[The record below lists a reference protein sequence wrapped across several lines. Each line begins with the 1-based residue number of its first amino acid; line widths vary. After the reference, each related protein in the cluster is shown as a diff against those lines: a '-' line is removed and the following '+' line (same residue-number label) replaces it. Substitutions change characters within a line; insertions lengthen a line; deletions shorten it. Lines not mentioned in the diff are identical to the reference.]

1 MKTRINKFSGYCR
14 EWTEWWVKSVSGQRG
29 RKLECVECKKIL
41 KNVKDNLK
49 ESSIQISY
57 SKGRKPPQISW
68 RGQEHEKM
76 INLMTVFCMPWMEE
90 MSHGETTNHVT
101 TAVFQ
106 SNCRYETARMTM
118 DMKGYFTTK
127 FNITRKKFSFRQW
140 VQYSSPTVKGW
151 LVDDWS

>member
-1 MKTRINKFSGYCR
+1 MKVVYNNPNDPKYYRWMDNNGIHDIWYLDKTNIYDY
-14 EWTEWWVKSVSGQRG
+14 
-29 RKLECVECKKIL
+29 KKCDLPNELIIL
-41 KNVKDNLK
+41 LDKWN
-49 ESSIQISY
+49 
-57 SKGRKPPQISW
+57 
-68 RGQEHEKM
+68 EKM